1 MSYNFVKLKSAAGP
15 LLVQN
20 MSVFSFKILFAN
32 CRLLKVMEMW
42 SFPPVSATGGHG
54 HHTDV
59 AAVKLIHFRM
69 LVAAFWLLGSYHCL
83 VNRTTSIVATSAIYR
98 QFCPSKQHNARWH
111 GRAELTC
118 ISCEQIWMICL
129 QWKCFSSLLAY
140 LQVLLVFF
148 KRHPNTIS
156 EFLSI
161 LDIYDEK

>member
-69 LVAAFWLLGSYHCL
+69 LVAASWLLGSYHCL

-98 QFCPSKQHNARWH
+98 QFCPSKQHNARRH
-111 GRAELTC
+111 GRAELTGSAGSRSGWSVSNESVFLPC
-118 ISCEQIWMICL
+118 WRIFRC
-129 QWKCFSSLLAY
+129 Y
-140 LQVLLVFF
+140 LFF
-148 KRHPNTIS
+148 LKD
-156 EFLSI
+156 I
-161 LDIYDEK
+161 LTQ